1 MIFAGIIKK
10 LDLQNAFVNV
20 LALSISNAVH
30 VGELI
35 SLGSPGGGPP
45 DMLGDHITGY
55 LEGKLRINMFV
66 A

>member
-1 MIFAGIIKK
+1 MAQAVALLLSVEKKGCCPWRHVKYSVVNDLVRMIY
-10 LDLQNAFVNV
+10 
-20 LALSISNAVH
+20 
-30 VGELI
+30 
-35 SLGSPGGGPP
+35 